1 MSVKLRFVSPAEGGA
16 VSRSRSFAGFRALHG
31 RRAQFYAVSSS
42 SVRSRVPSVKSM
54 QMYPASNMAGSS
66 PEPQPLQVEK
76 IFRALKKGLNEYLEA
91 HQAELL
97 FLTAQQKDIKRNSR
111 LAFLYDLEKQIRMEE
126 RYVRRLEFHLS
137 KVEELYESY
146 CIQWRLCDGAR
157 NMKHAFS
164 MSPSSRA
171 SRESQVELSRN
182 LRECMED
189 MCLMERTL
197 EILLGELRIRM
208 KGLIG
213 FARLCPGDQYE
224 VFIRLGRQRWKI
236 KGKIQ
241 SDDRQTWDS
250 EEMVFLPLIHES
262 FDIKVTELRGLSTV
276 LVGVVTCQSANF
288 FTARPQIMVVDIT
301 ELGTIKLQM
310 EVLWDPF
317 HTGEVSSPSS
327 PSGRLPAPSRKGSLY
342 SWTPPSTPSFRER
355 YFTQYQDPD
364 SSFALLPPDS
374 RAASVLNYLA
384 DSPQG
389 SLSPVFPPDNEGWQG
404 PGASPPFPDDRSDS
418 QAKGGRLSSEMGS
431 SCWSGEESKWERYST
446 PDILRENKPTGGPHA
461 DSAPWSLHGGDAG
474 RRRSLTTRLTFQD
487 RAQSATPLRST
498 SRRLAELLHEVNG
511 DLQNTGRQDWEL
523 KRLGKQILLF
533 GDILKNDLYLHK
545 TSSMETLA
553 VEEEVLGS
561 FDFLSTDFNADEL
574 SCLGSV
580 RVSAFREGILPN
592 LGMLPQGTESRT
604 VTERV
609 PLTTGD
615 SSLDLSLAV
624 HLCMCKLLV
633 QLLSC
638 SDSSVVQSALLEE
651 LSLQADVLEKISK
664 LSLEKSANEYSARDL
679 VPKCQRLKSLLS
691 FWDECTE
698 SETVFYCST
707 EKILKQLRKR
717 FIHKVKAKQPGQAD
731 TVFRRLL
738 EQILSSCRL
747 VPPPSVSEGARL
759 VLPPSVSEGVR
770 LVPPPSVSEGVR
782 LVPPPSVSE
791 GVRLV
796 PPPSVSEGVRLVP
809 PPSVSEGVRLVPP
822 PSVSEGVRLVPPPS
836 VSEGVRLVPPPSV
849 SEGARLVPPPSV
861 SEGVRLVPPP
871 SVSEGVL
878 TVFQLFNYLQ
888 KCSITDFGEHLTQL
902 SKEVQLIEALSCPK
916 RRRALKRLK
925 GKRLSQ
931 LQPLPQTLQLLAM
944 LQTDE
949 NHKVCRGAAACL
961 CRAAAVKSFRAKAI
975 VYYTAALRDS
985 DVQLQR
991 AACMALK
998 CLKAVESVE
1007 QIADLWRSGDEDLRN
1022 AAREAVLSFGKKG
1035 HIVFLKID
1043 KICCELQ
1050 EEAFQ
1055 NKDTEITI
1063 L

>member
-1 MSVKLRFVSPAEGGA
+1 MSVTLRFVSPVEGVA
-16 VSRSRSFAGFRALHG
+16 VSRSRSFAGFSAMHR

-42 SVRSRVPSVKSM
+42 SLRSRVPSVKSM
-54 QMYPASNMAGSS
+54 RMYPAFSKAGSS

-76 IFRALKKGLNEYLEA
+76 IFRALKKGLNEHLEVQ
-91 HQAELL
+91 QAELL
-97 FLTAQQKDIKRNSR
+97 FLTAQQKDSKRNSR
-111 LAFLYDLEKQIRMEE
+111 LAFLYDLEKQIRMVE
-126 RYVRRLEFHLS
+126 RYVRRLEFQLS

-157 NMKHAFS
+157 NMMHAFS
-164 MSPSSRA
+164 QSPSSRA

-182 LRECMED
+182 LRECMEE
-189 MCLMERTL
+189 MWLMEGTL

-208 KGLIG
+208 KGLVG

-250 EEMVFLPLIHES
+250 EEMVFLPHIHES

-276 LVGVVTCQSANF
+276 LVGVVTCQGANF
-288 FTARPQIMVVDIT
+288 FTARPQIMVLDIT

-317 HTGEVSSPSS
+317 HTREVNSPSS

-355 YFTQYQDPD
+355 YFTQYQDPN
-364 SSFALLPPDS
+364 SSFTLLPRDS
-374 RAASVLNYLA
+374 RAVSVLNYLA
-384 DSPQG
+384 ELP
-389 SLSPVFPPDNEGWQG
+389 LSPVFPSDNEGWQG
-404 PGASPPFPDDRSDS
+404 PRDSPPFSDDRSDS
-418 QAKGGRLSSEMGS
+418 QVKGGHLSSEMGS
-431 SCWSGEESKWERYST
+431 SYWSEEESKCERYST
-446 PDILRENKPTGGPHA
+446 PDILRENRLTGGPHA
-461 DSAPWSLHGGDAG
+461 NSAPGNLHGGDAG

-487 RAQSATPLRST
+487 RAQCAGPLRST
-498 SRRLAELLHEVNG
+498 SRRLAELLHEVTG
-511 DLQNTGRQDWEL
+511 DLQNTGRQDREL

-545 TSSMETLA
+545 TSSVEILA

-574 SCLGSV
+574 SCLGSL
-580 RVSAFREGILPN
+580 RVGSFQEGTLPN
-592 LGMLPQGTESRT
+592 LGTLPQGTS

-615 SSLDLSLAV
+615 SSLDLSLV
-624 HLCMCKLLV
+624 IHLCMCKLLL

-664 LSLEKSANEYSARDL
+664 LSLEKSANEYSARDI

-691 FWDECTE
+691 LWDECTE
-698 SETVFYCST
+698 SETVFHCST

-738 EQILSSCRL
+738 EQILSCC
-747 VPPPSVSEGARL
+747 
-759 VLPPSVSEGVR
+759 R

-782 LVPPPSVSE
+782 SVPPPSVSE
-791 GVRLV
+791 GVRSV
-796 PPPSVSEGVRLVP
+796 PPPSVSEGVGSVPPHSVSEGVGLVP
-809 PPSVSEGVRLVPP
+809 PPSISEGVRSVPP
-822 PSVSEGVRLVPPPS
+822 PSVF
-836 VSEGVRLVPPPSV
+836 
-849 SEGARLVPPPSV
+849 
-861 SEGVRLVPPP
+861 
-871 SVSEGVL
+871 EGVL
-878 TVFQLFNYLQ
+878 SVFQFFNYLQ

-961 CRAAAVKSFRAKAI
+961 CRAAAAKSFRAKAI

-985 DVQLQR
+985 DVPFQQ

-998 CLKAVESVE
+998 CLKAVESIE
-1007 QIADLWRSGDEDLRN
+1007 QITELWRSRDEDLRN

-1035 HIVFLKID
+1035 HIAFLKID

>member
-1 MSVKLRFVSPAEGGA
+1 MSVKLRFVSPVEGAA
-16 VSRSRSFAGFRALHG
+16 VSRSRSFAGFRAMHG

-42 SVRSRVPSVKSM
+42 SLRSRVPSVKSM
-54 QMYPASNMAGSS
+54 RMYPASSKAGSS

-76 IFRALKKGLNEYLEA
+76 IFSALKKGLNEYLEV

-97 FLTAQQKDIKRNSR
+97 FLTAQQKDSKRNSR
-111 LAFLYDLEKQIRMEE
+111 LAFLYDLEKQIRVVE
-126 RYVRRLEFHLS
+126 RYVRRLEFQLS

-189 MCLMERTL
+189 MWLMEGTL

-208 KGLIG
+208 KGLVG

-224 VFIRLGRQRWKI
+224 VYIRLGRQRWKI

-250 EEMVFLPLIHES
+250 EEMVFLPHIHES

-327 PSGRLPAPSRKGSLY
+327 PSGRLPAPSRKGSMY
-342 SWTPPSTPSFRER
+342 SWTPPSTPGFQER
-355 YFTQYQDPD
+355 YFTYQDPD
-364 SSFALLPPDS
+364 SSFTLLPRDS
-374 RAASVLNYLA
+374 RAVSVLNYLA

-404 PGASPPFPDDRSDS
+404 PRDSPPFSDDRSDS
-418 QAKGGRLSSEMGS
+418 QAKRGRLSSEMGS
-431 SCWSGEESKWERYST
+431 SSCYEEESKWERYST
-446 PDILRENKPTGGPHA
+446 PDILRENRLTGGPHA
-461 DSAPWSLHGGDAG
+461 DSALVNLHGGDAG
-474 RRRSLTTRLTFQD
+474 RRRSLTTQLTFQD
-487 RAQSATPLRST
+487 RAQSAAPLRSR
-498 SRRLAELLHEVNG
+498 SCRLAELLHKVTG
-511 DLQNTGRQDWEL
+511 DLQNTGKQDREL

-533 GDILKNDLYLHK
+533 GDILKNDRYLHK

-580 RVSAFREGILPN
+580 RVSTFQEGTLPN
-592 LGMLPQGTESRT
+592 LGTSPQGTS

-615 SSLDLSLAV
+615 SSLDLSLII
-624 HLCMCKLLV
+624 HLCMCKHLL
-633 QLLSC
+633 QHLSC

-664 LSLEKSANEYSARDL
+664 LSQEKSANEYSARDI
-679 VPKCQRLKSLLS
+679 VPECQRLKSLLS
-691 FWDECTE
+691 LWDECTE
-698 SETVFYCST
+698 SETVFHCST

-738 EQILSSCRL
+738 EQILSCC
-747 VPPPSVSEGARL
+747 
-759 VLPPSVSEGVR
+759 R

-782 LVPPPSVSE
+782 LVPPLSMSE

-796 PPPSVSEGVRLVP
+796 S
-809 PPSVSEGVRLVPP
+809 
-822 PSVSEGVRLVPPPS
+822 
-836 VSEGVRLVPPPSV
+836 
-849 SEGARLVPPPSV
+849 
-861 SEGVRLVPPP
+861 PP

-878 TVFQLFNYLQ
+878 TVFQFFNYLQ

-961 CRAAAVKSFRAKAI
+961 CRAAATKSFRAKAI
-975 VYYTAALRDS
+975 VYYTAALGDS
-985 DVQLQR
+985 DLPFQQ

-998 CLKAVESVE
+998 CLKAVESIE
-1007 QIADLWRSGDEDLRN
+1007 QIADLWRCGDEDLHN

-1035 HIVFLKID
+1035 HMAFLKMD

>member
-76 IFRALKKGLNEYLEA
+76 IFRALKKGLNEYLEV

-97 FLTAQQKDIKRNSR
+97 FLTVQQKDIKRNSR

-364 SSFALLPPDS
+364 SSFTLLPRDS

-404 PGASPPFPDDRSDS
+404 PRASPPFPDDRSDS
-418 QAKGGRLSSEMGS
+418 QAKGGLLSSEMGS

-446 PDILRENKPTGGPHA
+446 PDILRENRLTGGPHA

-474 RRRSLTTRLTFQD
+474 RRSLTTRLTFQD

-738 EQILSSCRL
+738 EQILSCC
-747 VPPPSVSEGARL
+747 
-759 VLPPSVSEGVR
+759 
-770 LVPPPSVSEGVR
+770 
-782 LVPPPSVSE
+782 
-791 GVRLV
+791 
-796 PPPSVSEGVRLVP
+796 
-809 PPSVSEGVRLVPP
+809 
-822 PSVSEGVRLVPPPS
+822 RLVPPPS

-849 SEGARLVPPPSV
+849 SEGARLVPPPSVSEGVRLVPPPSVSEGVQLVPPPSV

-961 CRAAAVKSFRAKAI
+961 CRAAAVKNFRAKAI

>member
-1 MSVKLRFVSPAEGGA
+1 MSVTLRFVSPVEGVA
-16 VSRSRSFAGFRALHG
+16 VSRSRSFAGFSAMHR

-42 SVRSRVPSVKSM
+42 SLRSRVPSVKSM
-54 QMYPASNMAGSS
+54 RMYPAFSKAGSS

-76 IFRALKKGLNEYLEA
+76 IFRALKKGLNEHLEVQ
-91 HQAELL
+91 QAELL
-97 FLTAQQKDIKRNSR
+97 FLTAQQKDSKRNSR
-111 LAFLYDLEKQIRMEE
+111 LAFLYDLEKQIRMVE
-126 RYVRRLEFHLS
+126 RYVRRLEFQLS

-157 NMKHAFS
+157 NMMHAFS
-164 MSPSSRA
+164 QSPSSRA

-182 LRECMED
+182 LRECMEE
-189 MCLMERTL
+189 MWLMEGTL

-208 KGLIG
+208 KGLVG

-250 EEMVFLPLIHES
+250 EEMVFLPHIHES
-262 FDIKVTELRGLSTV
+262 FDIKPLSHKRGELT
-276 LVGVVTCQSANF
+276 QQ
-288 FTARPQIMVVDIT
+288 P
-301 ELGTIKLQM
+301 
-310 EVLWDPF
+310 LWQ
-317 HTGEVSSPSS
+317 
-327 PSGRLPAPSRKGSLY
+327 APSPQQEGIPVQLDSSQHSQL
-342 SWTPPSTPSFRER
+342 PRE
-355 YFTQYQDPD
+355 YQDPN
-364 SSFALLPPDS
+364 SSFTLLPRDS
-374 RAASVLNYLA
+374 RAVSVLNYLA
-384 DSPQG
+384 ELP
-389 SLSPVFPPDNEGWQG
+389 LSPVFPSDNEGWQG
-404 PGASPPFPDDRSDS
+404 PRDSPPFSDDRSDS
-418 QAKGGRLSSEMGS
+418 QVKGGHLSSEMGS
-431 SCWSGEESKWERYST
+431 SYWSEEESKCERYST
-446 PDILRENKPTGGPHA
+446 PDILRENRLTGGPHA
-461 DSAPWSLHGGDAG
+461 NSAPGNLHGGDAG

-487 RAQSATPLRST
+487 RAQCAGPLRST
-498 SRRLAELLHEVNG
+498 SRRLAELLHEVTG
-511 DLQNTGRQDWEL
+511 DLQNTGRQDREL

-545 TSSMETLA
+545 TSSVEILA

-574 SCLGSV
+574 SCLGSL
-580 RVSAFREGILPN
+580 RVGSFQEGTLPN
-592 LGMLPQGTESRT
+592 LGTLPQGTS

-615 SSLDLSLAV
+615 SSLDLSLV
-624 HLCMCKLLV
+624 IHLCMCKLLL

-664 LSLEKSANEYSARDL
+664 LSLEKSANEYSARDI

-691 FWDECTE
+691 LWDECTE
-698 SETVFYCST
+698 SETVFHCST

-738 EQILSSCRL
+738 EQILSCC
-747 VPPPSVSEGARL
+747 
-759 VLPPSVSEGVR
+759 R

-782 LVPPPSVSE
+782 SVPPPSVSE
-791 GVRLV
+791 GVRSV
-796 PPPSVSEGVRLVP
+796 PPPSVSEGVGSVPPHSVSEGVGLVP
-809 PPSVSEGVRLVPP
+809 PPSISEGVRSVPP
-822 PSVSEGVRLVPPPS
+822 PSVF
-836 VSEGVRLVPPPSV
+836 
-849 SEGARLVPPPSV
+849 
-861 SEGVRLVPPP
+861 
-871 SVSEGVL
+871 EGVL
-878 TVFQLFNYLQ
+878 SVFQFFNYLQ

-961 CRAAAVKSFRAKAI
+961 CRAAAAKSFRAKAI

-985 DVQLQR
+985 DVPFQQ

-998 CLKAVESVE
+998 CLKAVESIE
-1007 QIADLWRSGDEDLRN
+1007 QITELWRSRDEDLRN

-1035 HIVFLKID
+1035 HIAFLKID